1 MLDLKHSILQDC
13 GLVKGRD
20 VLDLELSDAD
30 TGVVYEN
37 DTSVGRD
44 KAVLVKRVPIVRR
57 EALVSQRGDTS
68 IDLDGEHDV
77 YGNGGG
83 GGGGAPSAAAL
94 EGPTEDLYGDG
105 ASATGA
111 SAYAAA
117 AAAAASSAAPPAAAL
132 SRTQGRLRD
141 AARVPADGALF
152 EDAVITTCC
161 GTSYSKPAILSRL
174 ESQGACPSCGTAA
187 AKVKT
192 LPNSALRDRS
202 ASSRRRGGE
211 LPEGGVPMSGGGGM
225 SAMPTAGALADT
237 LGGGG
242 DDDYDEYASTK
253 R

>member
-1 MLDLKHSILQDC
+1 MVVHYKFKSSTNQSRVQFVGATISVLDLKHSILQDC

-132 SRTQGRLRD
+132 SRTQAAGFATQLVCPLTGR
-141 AARVPADGALF
+141 LF

-174 ESQGACPSCGTAA
+174 ETQGACA
-187 AKVKT
+187 VV
-192 LPNSALRDRS
+192 RH
-202 ASSRRRGGE
+202 RRRQGE
-211 LPEGGVPMSGGGGM
+211 DAAQL
-225 SAMPTAGALADT
+225 GAA
-237 LGGGG
+237 
-242 DDDYDEYASTK
+242 